1 MFPTRMLETAGDIRH
16 LCLMSYLKLFSR
28 FIALAIAGVFLV
40 SCETPTRV
48 PAYPEITW
56 THVAPLVF
64 DAGKI
69 EIVDN
74 YRSPLRHPNVE
85 HEFPVVP
92 ELSIKRWISDRLRVA
107 GGPRTVRV
115 TIKNASVVGKSL
127 KVKKGVEGLFYKE
140 QAARYEGELEVM
152 IEVRAERGYQDSV
165 AEAKVMRSRTVAEET
180 SPNDLDQIFFDLTA
194 AMMADLDRT
203 LEANIRRHMARDLK

>member
-1 MFPTRMLETAGDIRH
+1 
-16 LCLMSYLKLFSR
+16 MSYTRIFRNL
-28 FIALAIAGVFLV
+28 IAVFATTALLAA
-40 SCETPTRV
+40 CDTPTRV
-48 PAYPEITW
+48 STYPEITW
-56 THVAPLVF
+56 THVQPLVF

-74 YRSPLRHPNVE
+74 YRAPLQHPNVE

-92 ELSIKRWISDRLRVA
+92 EASIQRWISDRVRAA

-115 TIKNASVVGKSL
+115 TIQNAAVVGKPL
-127 KVKKGVEGLFYKE
+127 KVKKGLEGLFYKE
-140 QAARYEGELEVM
+140 QAARYEGQLAVM
-152 IEVRAERGYQDSV
+152 IEIRDERGYQNSV
-165 AEAKVMRSRTVAEET
+165 AEAKVMRARTVSEET
-180 SPNDLDQIFFDLTA
+180 SPHDLDQIFFDLTA